1 MCDIQELQEFLGMEF
16 LERKE
21 NRALAVLENRT
32 IRLAHKGI
40 ERDFCEVRYVS
51 VVGIVFSFYCG
62 DFRLGDATKLSAAVA
77 GERGAGVV
85 FENASGGRHGSE
97 KSAD

>member
-1 MCDIQELQEFLGMEF
+1 MCGIQELQEFLGMEF

-32 IRLAHKGI
+32 IRLVHKGI
-40 ERDFCEVRYVS
+40 ERDFCEVEYVA

-62 DFRLGDATKLSAAVA
+62 DFRVGDASKLSAALA

-85 FENASGGRHGSE
+85 FKNEAGG
-97 KSAD
+97 